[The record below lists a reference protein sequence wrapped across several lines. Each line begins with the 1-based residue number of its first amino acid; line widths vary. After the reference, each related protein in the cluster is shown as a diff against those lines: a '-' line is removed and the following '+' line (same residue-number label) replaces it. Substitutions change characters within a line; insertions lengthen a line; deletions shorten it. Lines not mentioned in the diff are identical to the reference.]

1 MEDYGSFKQ
10 TNGLNRNNR
19 PLTRDHVGK
28 RDFASSAS
36 SLPPMGASQSNFGA
50 TTRIGGS
57 IVGATSSVREQI
69 LAEAQQTQPPEEE
82 DQVLDIINKVQMFQI
97 AVNKI
102 NKPMGGKDNEAIFKL
117 APKTKNGQ
125 PNLPNFRKHFLKDY
139 KS

>member
-10 TNGLNRNNR
+10 TNGLNRNR

-36 SLPPMGASQSNFGA
+36 TLPPMGASQSNFGA
-50 TTRIGGS
+50 TTRIGS

-69 LAEAQQTQPPEEE
+69 LAEVQQTQPPEEE

-102 NKPMGGKDNEAIFKL
+102 NKPMGGKDKDEIFKL